1 MAISRINSRA
11 ILDGSV
17 VAAEVADGAITPA
30 KLQTGVDFTV
40 NGLTVGKGGGS
51 VATTTTLG
59 YQVMGINTGAN
70 NTGVGYQ
77 ALGNNTSGAS
87 NTGIGHS
94 ALNQNSTASNNT
106 AVGYQAG
113 YSNSTGTEVA
123 AFGYQAMYSQT
134 TGARNSAF
142 GIQAMYANTTG
153 TDNAAFGR
161 VALTANTTGSGNN
174 AFGSAAMYS
183 NTTGTI
189 NQAFGDGALFS
200 NVSGSRNV
208 AIGGSALYANTA
220 SDNVGVG
227 YFALKLNTSGASNVA
242 MGREALYSNTT
253 ASENTALGYQAAYS
267 NVTGTGITAVGKG
280 AAYATTGNYNTI
292 LGWRSGEAMTSG
304 TGNTFVGA
312 LAGLL
317 STGSSNV
324 FVGGPI
330 SGVSN
335 GCASAMTTGSKNV
348 IIGNHTGNGGGL
360 DIRASSNQMVLS
372 DGDGNIRQYID
383 GNGNVYIGTYP
394 PKYASGSGRF
404 TVSQLTN
411 AWDTN
416 SYGNI
421 LIDCQTAYNS
431 NPAPGIVFGI
441 PYSSTQSA
449 VGVSLQGYKVNAT
462 SGDFGQGFR
471 ISTQG
476 NGAAPSI
483 KFTIDGSGN
492 IGNNYGSNIYNASDR
507 RLKKNIVTLDNALD
521 KVNALN
527 GVSFNWIDNFCEGEN
542 DKTLYGFI
550 AQEVET
556 VDENLIDPF
565 GPEEIKV
572 DDLTVTNPI
581 RVNEKFILPL
591 LVNAIKELKAEFDE
605 YKRTHP

>member
-1 MAISRINSRA
+1 MGYNS
-11 ILDGSV
+11 L
-17 VAAEVADGAITPA
+17 
-30 KLQTGVDFTV
+30 L
-40 NGLTVGKGGGS
+40 
-51 VATTTTLG
+51 
-59 YQVMGINTGAN
+59 
-70 NTGVGYQ
+70 
-77 ALGNNTSGAS
+77 S
-87 NTGIGHS
+87 NTTGNYNIGIGMFS
-94 ALNQNSTASNNT
+94 LNSNTTGTSNTAIGWQSLYSNTTSSNTT

-113 YSNSTGTEVA
+113 YNNTGAQNTFIGRLAGFSKTSGVYNTFVGDEA
-123 AFGYQAMYSQT
+123 GYSQT
-134 TGARNSAF
+134 TG
-142 GIQAMYANTTG
+142 
-153 TDNAAFGR
+153 D
-161 VALTANTTGSGNN
+161 
-174 AFGSAAMYS
+174 S
-183 NTTGTI
+183 NTY
-189 NQAFGDGALFS
+189 
-200 NVSGSRNV
+200 V
-208 AIGGSALYANTA
+208 
-220 SDNVGVG
+220 
-227 YFALKLNTSGASNVA
+227 
-242 MGREALYSNTT
+242 
-253 ASENTALGYQAAYS
+253 
-267 NVTGTGITAVGKG
+267 GTG
-280 AAYATTGNYNTI
+280 AT
-292 LGWRSGEAMTSG
+292 SCA
-304 TGNTFVGA
+304 
-312 LAGLL
+312 
-317 STGSSNV
+317 GSS
-324 FVGGPI
+324 
-330 SGVSN
+330 
-335 GCASAMTTGSKNV
+335 MTTGSKNAIFGAFSGV
-348 IIGNHTGNGGGL
+348 GGGL

-411 AWDTN
+411 AWDAN

-471 ISTQG
+471 LSTQG
-476 NGAAPSI
+476 NGASPSI
-483 KFTIDGSGN
+483 KFTVDGSGN

-572 DDLTVTNPI
+572 DDLTVENPI

-591 LVNAIKELKAEFDE
+591 LVNAIKEQQAMIQQLQADIAELKG
-605 YKRTHP
+605 K